1 MNLILHIVKKDLRQ
15 TWMWVLAMALSL
27 AGLGWASYMNF
38 HAPPPDRNL
47 WSNALTGFAVAT
59 IVSTAVFIAILVH
72 SESLCGTRAHW
83 LGRPIDWRYLLAAKS
98 LLTITATA
106 LPVVL
111 LMTVFL
117 AAEGFPPAN
126 HLTEI
131 GWRTAVVLTIWVLP
145 LAALA
150 TVTANLQQMALW
162 LIGLFVA
169 FILAASLLHGR
180 DGDSNIASLALIAVL
195 GTAIAIWQ
203 YATRGARVAR
213 IALAA
218 GVPLFLALQGMSPR
232 AAATA
237 PVAALTLDAPRAFPN
252 NAVRN
257 DYYARHIFLPVRV
270 TGISDTELATL
281 GPTHQ
286 LEIDAAGERMAK
298 VDFVFPALRRA
309 GTGNNYWLQI
319 PIHPAFAQRHAWDP
333 INIRLRARMTLY
345 DNRRIVPITT
355 AITDIPGL
363 GRCHAEAAVIFKVRC
378 TAPFRIQPLLE
389 LFLTGADRE
398 RAISLQ
404 VHEATLSPLDLET
417 HPIPVERFIGYV
429 PTGHDLLPTER
440 IELSIANPRT
450 NIETEFTLTGLRL
463 QDYAK

>member
-286 LEIDAAGERMAK
+286 LEIDAAGDRMAK
-298 VDFVFPALRRA
+298 VDFLFPALRRA

-319 PIHPAFAQRHAWDP
+319 PLHPAFAQRHARDP

-355 AITDIPGL
+355 APTDIPGL
-363 GRCHAEAAVIFKVRC
+363 GRCHAEAGAIFQVRC
-378 TAPFRIQPLLE
+378 TAPFRITALLE
-389 LFLTGADRE
+389 LFLTGADPE

-404 VHEATLSPLDLET
+404 VRESTLSPLDIET

-440 IELSIANPRT
+440 IELSIANPRA